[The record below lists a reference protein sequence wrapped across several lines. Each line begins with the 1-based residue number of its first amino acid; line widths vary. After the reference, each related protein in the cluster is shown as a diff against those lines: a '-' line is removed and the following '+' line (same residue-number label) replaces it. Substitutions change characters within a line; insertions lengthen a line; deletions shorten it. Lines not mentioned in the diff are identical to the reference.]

1 MATITRRARS
11 ANIAPSIVIQAETF
25 LNALPIKPKE
35 QLSLREAVGQ
45 LQEQIQE
52 ALAKG
57 YSYQDVADML
67 AKQGIMISA
76 STLKNYVPSG
86 KRKSSKAI
94 APKTTRG
101 RASVTKPA
109 AAPEETTVV
118 PEEKPT
124 RGRRGAAKAPVAEP
138 VAKRGR
144 KSAAPS
150 AAKTTRG
157 RRTKEA

>member
-1 MATITRRARS
+1 MVTTTRRSRS
-11 ANIAPSIVIQAETF
+11 ANIAPSIVIQTETF

-94 APKTTRG
+94 APKTTRR
-101 RASVTKPA
+101 RASA
-109 AAPEETTVV
+109 AKAEAPEAAVV
-118 PEEKPT
+118 SEEKPA
-124 RGRRGAAKAPVAEP
+124 RGRRSAAKAPAAEP

-150 AAKTTRG
+150 APKATRG
-157 RRTKEA
+157 RRAKEV